1 VASKDKTRYVPN
13 TKTLKID
20 SET

>member
-1 VASKDKTRYVPN
+1 VPN